1 MEYDSNGN
9 ITRLWRYGLTD
20 NLHGGFGLV
29 DDLYMTYEG
38 NMLTS
43 VRDNA
48 TRLPYAGATDFD
60 GMPGEN
66 PLTYNGAGSLVSDA
80 GRGIARIDYDMNN
93 NPVRIQFTN
102 GSVTK
107 YIYSAAGEKL
117 RVTHLTA
124 VPNITVAIGSTRE
137 LLPSEI
143 LSADSVDYLLG
154 GSLTLRN
161 GRIDKLQFDEGYCQA
176 TAYSGN
182 ASQDNFT
189 FLYYD
194 RDHLGSIRQV
204 IKATGSNK
212 GVLLQSMDYYP
223 FGAQF
228 CDGSTASDVQSRKYN
243 GKELDKMHGLNTYD
257 YGARQY
263 NPVLGRW
270 DRVDPL
276 SEKYCD
282 VSPYTYCGNNPVN
295 AVDPDGR
302 KIVMAQNNSQEYN
315 NQYNNAITY
324 LKEHGCSSLISYLE
338 ESPIE
343 ITIQEI
349 GPNEQNYTAIDLG
362 VNIIGWKARQGLLT
376 DLGHKLSPA
385 IRLYHELAHQ
395 EHKLRNPDQFVE
407 DTALNNSL
415 YQTKDDESII
425 KNEETYAARSCG
437 EIPQNAMT
445 RESHGGINFDTT
457 SSTSRDIINI
467 NEDIRFW
474 QYIWGESETY

>member
-1 MEYDSNGN
+1 MRF
-9 ITRLWRYGLTD
+9 I
-20 NLHGGFGLV
+20 
-29 DDLYMTYEG
+29 
-38 NMLTS
+38 
-43 VRDNA
+43 
-48 TRLPYAGATDFD
+48 
-60 GMPGEN
+60 
-66 PLTYNGAGSLVSDA
+66 
-80 GRGIARIDYDMNN
+80 
-93 NPVRIQFTN
+93 
-102 GSVTK
+102 
-107 YIYSAAGEKL
+107 
-117 RVTHLTA
+117 
-124 VPNITVAIGSTRE
+124 
-137 LLPSEI
+137 
-143 LSADSVDYLLG
+143 
-154 GSLTLRN
+154 
-161 GRIDKLQFDEGYCQA
+161 
-176 TAYSGN
+176 
-182 ASQDNFT
+182 
-189 FLYYD
+189 
-194 RDHLGSIRQV
+194 
-204 IKATGSNK
+204 
-212 GVLLQSMDYYP
+212 
-223 FGAQF
+223 
-228 CDGSTASDVQSRKYN
+228 
-243 GKELDKMHGLNTYD
+243 
-257 YGARQY
+257 
-263 NPVLGRW
+263 
-270 DRVDPL
+270 
-276 SEKYCD
+276 
-282 VSPYTYCGNNPVN
+282 
-295 AVDPDGR
+295 DPDGR